1 LSTSEQSRYQ
11 VRFEFGISGA
21 HAVGSDADVIIWA
34 DALGDSFD
42 VPVSELPDTPG
53 VWVTSLT
60 NAVATADAVL
70 AEQVRLGRRF
80 ATAVIAAPGNRAGED
95 RFAVE
100 NFLVAG
106 AVIDRLS
113 TLGLDATSPEAASAE
128 AAYRTLGRA
137 VGHLITASATG
148 VSREEQITAS
158 ALKVNPE
165 ATAAD
170 VAVLRSIRD

>member
-1 LSTSEQSRYQ
+1 MATSEQQRYQ
-11 VRFEFGISGA
+11 VRFELGVAGA

-34 DALGDSFD
+34 DALAEPFD
-42 VPVSELPDTPG
+42 APVSELPDAPG
-53 VWVTSLT
+53 VVAT
-60 NAVATADAVL
+60 NLASAVAVADWVL

-80 ATAVIAAPGNRAGED
+80 ATTVIAAAGDRDGTD

-113 TLGLDATSPEAASAE
+113 SLGLDATSPEAAAAE

-137 VGHLITASATG
+137 VGHLITASTSA
-148 VSREEQITAS
+148 VSSGEAIDSA
-158 ALKVNPE
+158 ALKV
-165 ATAAD
+165 AAD
-170 VAVLRSIRD
+170 STAVEISVLRSIRD